1 MMLSIRS
8 IETDG
13 AKGLLYDSS
22 LFGVNTVVYSLRPF
36 KEAGRQGG
44 IAGLPGSVFVSP
56 ANTAQDLVNTALPDL
71 FLPRRLDSR
80 EEGTMFPN
88 WYSD

>member
-13 AKGLLYDSS
+13 SKGLLHDSL
-22 LFGVNTVVYSLRPF
+22 LFGVNTVAYSPRPL

-44 IAGLPGSVFVSP
+44 TAGLPGSAFVSP
-56 ANTAQDLVNTALPDL
+56 ARTALPDL

-88 WYSD
+88 WHSD